1 MAKETHQFQAETKK
15 LLDLMIHSIYTNRE
29 IFLRELISNASDAI
43 DKLHFE
49 SLTNRDLLEG
59 NSDYEIFLIPDEASH
74 TLTISDNGLGMNRE
88 ELIENLG
95 TIAKSGTKAFLE
107 KLQQAKESDN
117 DTQKDLIGQFGVGF
131 YSAFMVAEKITVVS
145 RKAGETQAYKWESTA
160 DGSYTIEECTK
171 DSRGTN
177 ITITLLP
184 EFYGDKAEENFT
196 DTYKL
201 QSLVKKYSDYVR
213 YPIKMNFVIEEQP
226 KDADGKP
233 IEGAGTIKK
242 NEVRILNSMQP
253 LWAKNKSEIKEEEYT
268 EFYQNLFHDWEK
280 PMEVMHNK
288 IEGNIEYTSLLFFPA
303 HAPYNLYHS
312 DYEPGLQLY
321 SRHVFIMDKCKDL
334 LPEYLRFVKG
344 LVDSPDFSLNISRE
358 LLQQSREL
366 KLIGKNLEKTILKQ
380 LANTLKKDV
389 KGLVD
394 SPDFSLNISRELL
407 QQSRELKLIGKN
419 LEKTILK
426 QLANTL
432 KKDRSKYEQFW
443 KEYGKSLKIGIYG
456 SVYNGGSDVVNKL
469 KDLLLFTTSK
479 EDKLITLK
487 EYVENMP
494 ESQKKIYYATGKDRA
509 SIDSLPQMEIL
520 EILRDKGIDVL
531 YFLDNVDEFAIE
543 VMREYEGKPF
553 HSISRGDLDL
563 DDVESQEVKKETETI
578 AKSNEDLIKDIKE
591 TLGDKVAEVKISSRL
606 KSSAVCLVA
615 DEQGP
620 SFAMEQA
627 FADAN
632 NPMFKARRIDKVAE
646 VKISSR
652 LKSSAVC
659 LVADEQGPSFAME
672 QAFADANNPMFK
684 ARRILEIS

>member
-1 MAKETHQFQAETKK
+1 
-15 LLDLMIHSIYTNRE
+15 
-29 IFLRELISNASDAI
+29 
-43 DKLHFE
+43 
-49 SLTNRDLLEG
+49 
-59 NSDYEIFLIPDEASH
+59 
-74 TLTISDNGLGMNRE
+74 
-88 ELIENLG
+88 
-95 TIAKSGTKAFLE
+95 
-107 KLQQAKESDN
+107 
-117 DTQKDLIGQFGVGF
+117 
-131 YSAFMVAEKITVVS
+131 
-145 RKAGETQAYKWESTA
+145 
-160 DGSYTIEECTK
+160 
-171 DSRGTN
+171 
-177 ITITLLP
+177 
-184 EFYGDKAEENFT
+184 
-196 DTYKL
+196 
-201 QSLVKKYSDYVR
+201 
-213 YPIKMNFVIEEQP
+213 
-226 KDADGKP
+226 
-233 IEGAGTIKK
+233 
-242 NEVRILNSMQP
+242 MQP

-380 LANTLKKDV
+380 LANTL
-389 KGLVD
+389 
-394 SPDFSLNISRELL
+394 SF
-407 QQSRELKLIGKN
+407 
-419 LEKTILK
+419 
-426 QLANTL
+426 
-432 KKDRSKYEQFW
+432 
-443 KEYGKSLKIGIYG
+443 
-456 SVYNGGSDVVNKL
+456 YNGGNDVVNKL

-509 SIDSLPQMEIL
+509 SIDSLPQM

-632 NPMFKARRIDKVAE
+632 NPMFKARRILEINPKHDLFARLQKVH
-646 VKISSR
+646 
-652 LKSSAVC
+652 
-659 LVADEQGPSFAME
+659 EQGKESTAFKDYCSLLYA
-672 QAFADANNPMFK
+672 QALLIEGMMPEDPAAIANKIAELM
-684 ARRILEIS
+684 AR

>member
-1 MAKETHQFQAETKK
+1 MAKETYQFQAETKK

-49 SLTNRDLLEG
+49 SLTNKELLEG
-59 NSDYEIFLIPDEASH
+59 DSNYEIFLVPDETTH
-74 TLTISDNGLGMNRE
+74 TLTISDNGIGMTKD
-88 ELIENLG
+88 ELMENLG

-107 KLQQAKESDN
+107 KLQEAKDNSD
-117 DTQKDLIGQFGVGF
+117 TGKDLIGQFGVGF

-145 RKAGETQAYKWESTA
+145 RKAGEKTAYKWESNA
-160 DGSYTIEECTK
+160 DGSYTIEEAEK
-171 DSRGTN
+171 EKHGTS
-177 ITITLLP
+177 ITLTLLP
-184 EFYGDKAEENFT
+184 EFYGDKAEEDFT
-196 DTYKL
+196 KTYKI
-201 QSLVKKYSDYVR
+201 QELVKRYSDYVR
-213 YPIKMNFVIEEQP
+213 YPVKMNFVIEEEP

-233 IEGAGTIKK
+233 IEGAGKIKH
-242 NEVRILNSMQP
+242 NEVRTLNSMQP
-253 LWAKNKSEIKEEEYT
+253 LWAKNKTDIKQEEYD

-288 IEGNIEYTSLLFFPA
+288 VEGTIEYTSLLFFPA
-303 HAPYNLYHS
+303 KAPYNLYHS

-358 LLQQSREL
+358 LLQKSREL
-366 KLIGKNLEKTILKQ
+366 KLIGKNLEKNILRQ
-380 LANTLKKDV
+380 LSNTLK
-389 KGLVD
+389 
-394 SPDFSLNISRELL
+394 NNRE
-407 QQSRELKLIGKN
+407 
-419 LEKTILK
+419 
-426 QLANTL
+426 
-432 KKDRSKYEQFW
+432 KYEQFW
-443 KEYGKSLKIGIYG
+443 AQYGKSLKIGIYG
-456 SVYNGGSDVVNKL
+456 SAYSGNDVANKL

-520 EILRDKGIDVL
+520 RDKGINVL
-531 YFLDNVDEFAIE
+531 YFLDNVDEFAVE
-543 VMREYEGKPF
+543 VLREYDSKPF

-563 DDVESQEVKKETETI
+563 DDVESQEAKKETENI
-578 AKSNEDLIKDIKE
+578 AKTNEDLIKDIKE
-591 TLGDKVAEVKISSRL
+591 TLGDKVADVKITSRL

-627 FADAN
+627 FA
-632 NPMFKARRIDKVAE
+632 E
-646 VKISSR
+646 
-652 LKSSAVC
+652 
-659 LVADEQGPSFAME
+659 AD
-672 QAFADANNPMFK
+672 NPMFK
-684 ARRILEIS
+684 ARRILEINPKHQLFSRLQSIHEKGKDDPEFKDYCGLLYAQALLIEGMMPDNPASIANKIAELMAK